1 MTLANF
7 FLLIYSSIDRLGLF
21 CDFFTIFV
29 SIVQGKDVK
38 ITTNPFL
45 FYWYAKTIMN
55 KLKHTYM
62 NPRLQLLVHFRQKQ
76 ITSPLKK

>member
-45 FYWYAKTIMN
+45 FY
-55 KLKHTYM
+55 
-62 NPRLQLLVHFRQKQ
+62 
-76 ITSPLKK
+76 